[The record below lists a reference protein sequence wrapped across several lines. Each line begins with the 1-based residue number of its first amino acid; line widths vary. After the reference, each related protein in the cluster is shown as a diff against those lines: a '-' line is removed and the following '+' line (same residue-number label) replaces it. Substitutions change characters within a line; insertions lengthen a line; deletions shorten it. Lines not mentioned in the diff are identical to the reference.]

1 MFQRS
6 NIQMFQCS
14 NVPMFKC
21 SNVLMFKIFNVL
33 MFQCSNVGVMSRY
46 SDPQNMLFSVLFF
59 SSFFRNSLFCT
70 SSRGPVCLQVGC
82 LNICSN
88 VQMSKYS
95 SVPMVQSLNI
105 YINVPMS
112 IWSNVQMFEY
122 VCQWTE

>member
-1 MFQRS
+1 
-6 NIQMFQCS
+6 
-14 NVPMFKC
+14 MFKC
-21 SNVLMFKIFNVL
+21 SNVLMFKFFNVL

-46 SDPQNMLFSVLFF
+46 SDPQNMLFDFLFLETPC
-59 SSFFRNSLFCT
+59 FRT
-70 SSRGPVCLQVGC
+70 SYRGPVCLQVGC

-122 VCQWTE
+122 VCHWTE